1 MVVREAGIIFRGF
14 TIVYSQYHQIGHGKV
29 DKDLRS
35 GLLSALVQFAET
47 TFEQNSVEYLEGK
60 KFVIAFARDTFI
72 SEKVRGPENLL
83 AYAILDQE
91 KNIDKTIQKI
101 IHPVLTNLLKQFKK
115 QFHGKN
121 LSEISQLQSFKEV
134 LDKMFGLDVYT
145 IDQKVKGVFL

>member
-1 MVVREAGIIFRGF
+1 MVVREAGLIFRGF
-14 TIVYSQYHQIGHGKV
+14 TILFSQYHQTGHGKI

-35 GLLSALVQFAET
+35 GLLSALIQFAKT
-47 TFEQNSVEYLEGK
+47 TFEQNDVEYLEGK
-60 KFVIAFARDTFI
+60 KFVIAFAQDTFI

-101 IHPVLTNLLKQFKK
+101 IHPVLKDLLKQFKK

-121 LSEISQLQSFKEV
+121 LSEISQLQSFKEI
-134 LDKMFGLDVYT
+134 LDKTFGLDVYT